1 VSAYAIAV
9 NSVITPLIIKA
20 IITALPARPIA
31 GPTRTEPKFG
41 LDDAHADVQMK
52 EELLTYHRHCSGD
65 WLLVQS
71 NLYLPLIKVRSNYN
85 IVCMIHIV
93 ML

>member
-31 GPTRTEPKFG
+31 GTTRTEQK
-41 LDDAHADVQMK
+41 
-52 EELLTYHRHCSGD
+52 
-65 WLLVQS
+65 
-71 NLYLPLIKVRSNYN
+71 
-85 IVCMIHIV
+85 
-93 ML
+93 